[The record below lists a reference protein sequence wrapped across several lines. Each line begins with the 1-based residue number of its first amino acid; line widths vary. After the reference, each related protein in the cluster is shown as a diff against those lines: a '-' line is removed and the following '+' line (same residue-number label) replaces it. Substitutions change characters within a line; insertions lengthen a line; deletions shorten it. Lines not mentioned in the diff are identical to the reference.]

1 LTGTNFDPSPTV
13 DPLKWVEASVISA
26 GEKVF
31 LSAVRA
37 PELSS
42 NVFRGG
48 EDAASAQLN
57 PTDLPT
63 SVRVLKLGRYVVL
76 LGLLPEQASKEAV
89 NEAVRRYRNQCVIA
103 RSYVTPNEALD
114 LQLIL
119 IAPRGSERTND
130 WQTLA
135 LLVERDDRV
144 ARKLVWLRPSDPEA
158 DIESFVEFTKRTF
171 LARPWNHDAVF
182 TMAALDNLNR
192 AAAMADASVP
202 RNTVDEWIK
211 LALTESNDAASL
223 VNSLVEVWSRRGQ
236 A

>member
-1 LTGTNFDPSPTV
+1 MTSSNHEPSVTD
-13 DPLKWVEASVISA
+13 DPLNWVEASMISA
-26 GEKVF
+26 AEKVS
-31 LSAVRA
+31 LSAVRV

-48 EDAASAQLN
+48 EDAVSAQLS

-63 SVRVLKLGRYVVL
+63 AARVIRVGRYVVL
-76 LGLLPEQASKEAV
+76 LGVLPEQASTESV
-89 NEAVRRYRNQCVIA
+89 SEAVRRYRNQCVIA

-144 ARKLVWLRPSDPEA
+144 ARKLVWLRPSDPAA
-158 DIESFVEFTKRTF
+158 DTESFAEFTKRTF

-202 RNTVDEWIK
+202 RDTVDEWIK
-211 LALTESNDAASL
+211 LALTEPNDSVSL

-236 A
+236 P

>member
-1 LTGTNFDPSPTV
+1 MTAKSPASLPID
-13 DPLKWVEASVISA
+13 DPLSWVEASMVSA
-26 GEKVF
+26 AE
-31 LSAVRA
+31 AVSLTVVKA
-37 PELSS
+37 ADLSS

-48 EDAASAQLN
+48 EDSASAQLS
-57 PTDLPT
+57 PSDLPA
-63 SVRVLKLGRYVVL
+63 SVRVMKVGRYLVL
-76 LGLLPEQASKEAV
+76 LGILPEQASTESV

-103 RSYVTPNEALD
+103 RSYITPNEALD

-119 IAPRGSERTND
+119 IGPRGSERVND

-144 ARKLVWLRPSDPEA
+144 ARKLVWLRPSDPGA
-158 DIESFVEFTKRTF
+158 DTKSFEEFTKRSF

-192 AAAMADASVP
+192 AAAMADSSIP

-211 LALTESNDAASL
+211 LALTESDDSAKL
-223 VNSLVEVWSRRGQ
+223 VDSLVEVWSRRGQ